1 MTTGEVDGGLP
12 EEQVVLVDSSDREM
26 GSMEKLR
33 AHEEGA
39 LHRAV
44 SVFVF
49 DRLGRLLLQQRSAA
63 KYHGARLWS
72 NSCCGHPRPGES
84 PFAAAARRLKEE
96 MGLECPL
103 RPVTTFL
110 YRAQVGTLVE
120 HELDHVFVGR
130 SDHEPRPDP
139 SEVMAWRTA
148 GLSEIER
155 DLTDRP
161 DRYTPWLPLALAALG
176 RAGWQPHPANDS

>member
-1 MTTGEVDGGLP
+1 MATAEVDAVLP
-12 EEQVVLVDSSDREM
+12 EERVVLVDSSDREM

-63 KYHGARLWS
+63 KYHAARLWS

-84 PFAAAARRLKEE
+84 PFAAAERRLKEE

-110 YRAQVGTLVE
+110 YRATVGTLVE
-120 HELDHVFVGR
+120 HEFDHVFVGLC
-130 SDHEPRPDP
+130 DHDPRPDP
-139 SEVMAWRTA
+139 TEVMAWRTA
-148 GLSEIER
+148 RMSELER
-155 DLTDRP
+155 DLSDRP

-176 RAGWQPHPANDS
+176 RAGWQPPPADGS

>member
-1 MTTGEVDGGLP
+1 MTTGQFEGGHS
-12 EEQVVLVDSSDREM
+12 EERVVLVDSSDRDV

-49 DRLGRLLLQQRSAA
+49 DRLGRLLLQQRSAG
-63 KYHGARLWS
+63 KYHAARLWS

-84 PFAAAARRLKEE
+84 PVAAAARRLKEE
-96 MGLECPL
+96 MGLECRL
-103 RPVTTFL
+103 QPVTTFL
-110 YRAQVGTLVE
+110 YRTQVGTLVE
-120 HELDHVFVGR
+120 HELDHVFVGL

-139 SEVMAWRTA
+139 TEVMAWRTS
-148 GLSEIER
+148 GLPELER

-161 DRYTPWLPLALAALG
+161 DRYTPWLPLALEALG
-176 RAGWQPHPANDS
+176 KAGWHPSPAGDS

>member
-1 MTTGEVDGGLP
+1 MDGP
-12 EEQVVLVDSSDREM
+12 RSEERVVLVDPSDREV

-49 DRLGRLLLQQRSAA
+49 DRLGRLLMQQRSAT

-72 NSCCGHPRPGES
+72 NSCCGHPRPGEAAH
-84 PFAAAARRLKEE
+84 AAAVRRLREE

-103 RPVTTFL
+103 RPVTTFI
-110 YRAQVGTLVE
+110 YRAQVGALVE
-120 HELDHVFVGR
+120 HEVDHIFVGLNDR
-130 SDHEPRPDP
+130 EPRPNP
-139 SEVMAWRTA
+139 SEVMAWRTV
-148 GLSEIER
+148 
-155 DLTDRP
+155 DLAELEGDLEVRP
-161 DRYTPWLPLALAALG
+161 ERYTPWLSLALAALG
-176 RAGWQPHPANDS
+176 RAGWHPSLAVDS